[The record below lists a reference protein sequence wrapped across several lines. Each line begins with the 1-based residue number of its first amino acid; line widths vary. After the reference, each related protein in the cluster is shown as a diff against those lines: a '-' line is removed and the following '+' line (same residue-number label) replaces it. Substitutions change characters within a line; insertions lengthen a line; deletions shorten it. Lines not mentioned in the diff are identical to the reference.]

1 MELTP
6 EQIGFLNMADTDIL
20 VRVVKGEID
29 LNELAAKVLANRGL
43 DKDGVWVGFKGAA
56 TQNK

>member
-6 EQIGFLNMADTDIL
+6 EKIGFLNMADTDVL
-20 VRVVKGEID
+20 VAVMNGKID

-43 DKDGVWVGFKGAA
+43 NKDGAWVGFAGAA
-56 TQNK
+56 KQNK

>member
-6 EQIGFLNMADTDIL
+6 EQMGFLNIADTDIL
-20 VRVVKGEID
+20 IAAARGEID

-43 DKDGVWVGFKGAA
+43 NKDGVWVGFKEAES
-56 TQNK
+56 TK